1 MLPVLL
7 PKLEDLTGVTPDA
20 FNGLIKRGLVQE
32 GVHWFKAPNGR
43 IFADPEAFAQW
54 VKSSYTQA
62 TQHNTTGCRATS
74 KSSTSKSPQPLT

>member
-7 PKLEDLTGVTPDA
+7 PKLEDMTGVTPDA
-20 FNGLIKRGLVQE
+20 FNGLIKRGLVKE

-62 TQHNTTGCRATS
+62 KRNTSTGCKATRAQ
-74 KSSTSKSPQPLT
+74 KQGNSPPPLT